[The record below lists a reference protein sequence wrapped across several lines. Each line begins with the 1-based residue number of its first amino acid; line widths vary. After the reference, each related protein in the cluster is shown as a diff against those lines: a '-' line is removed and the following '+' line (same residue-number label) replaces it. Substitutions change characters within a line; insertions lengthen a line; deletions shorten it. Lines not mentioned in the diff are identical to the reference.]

1 MNKMDFLVVKTIF
14 CIILMVLALMT
25 ALTTSDIIDGHLYA
39 SLGVISGT
47 FVSKFI
53 STQTQ
58 VKNEKY

>member
-1 MNKMDFLVVKTIF
+1 MDLIVAKTIF
-14 CIILMVLALMT
+14 FIILMVVFLMI
-25 ALTTSDIIDGHLYA
+25 ALTTKDIIDGHLYA

>member
-1 MNKMDFLVVKTIF
+1 MDFLTLKTIF
-14 CIILMVLALMT
+14 CVILMVLALMT
-25 ALTTSDIIDGHLYA
+25 AFTTNDIIDGHLYA

-58 VKNEKY
+58 EKNEKY

>member
-1 MNKMDFLVVKTIF
+1 MDFLVVKTIF
-14 CIILMVLALMT
+14 CIILMVVALMT
-25 ALTTSDIIDGHLYA
+25 ALTTSDVIDGHLYA

-58 VKNEKY
+58 VKK